1 MIAKRKIP
9 RKSENQLKRHI
20 NEFLEYL
27 EIERNCSPLTRRNYQ
42 HYLLRFL
49 EWTEKYLPNFKIENL
64 LLNQVT
70 KYRVFLARFQTKAG
84 LPLGRATQAYH
95 VIALRSFLKYLI
107 KRDVKTLAP
116 EKVELPKI
124 ESRSLKFL
132 SSEQVDRLLNSPGI
146 STLPQLRDKV
156 ILEILFSTGLR
167 VSELVRLNR
176 DEIDLKRREF
186 GVIGKGG
193 RPRVV
198 FLSKRAV
205 KWIERYLDYRQDDW
219 RPLLIRFKGK
229 LNEANQGEKMR
240 LTPRSIQRIV
250 TKYVRKAKIPVKI
263 TPHGLRH
270 SYATDLLMGGADI
283 RAVQEMLGH
292 KNIATTQIY
301 THVTNQQL
309 KKIHDKHH
317 SGNK

>member
-1 MIAKRKIP
+1 M
-9 RKSENQLKRHI
+9 
-20 NEFLEYL
+20 
-27 EIERNCSPLTRRNYQ
+27 
-42 HYLLRFL
+42 
-49 EWTEKYLPNFKIENL
+49 
-64 LLNQVT
+64 
-70 KYRVFLARFQTKAG
+70 
-84 LPLGRATQAYH
+84 
-95 VIALRSFLKYLI
+95 
-107 KRDVKTLAP
+107 
-116 EKVELPKI
+116 
-124 ESRSLKFL
+124 
-132 SSEQVDRLLNSPGI
+132 
-146 STLPQLRDKV
+146 
-156 ILEILFSTGLR
+156 
-167 VSELVRLNR
+167 
-176 DEIDLKRREF
+176 
-186 GVIGKGG
+186 
-193 RPRVV
+193 
-198 FLSKRAV
+198 
-205 KWIERYLDYRQDDW
+205 DYRQDDW